1 MKNALVIIIVFI
13 LIMVGFSA
21 NQKKSFAQDVEYVD
35 YTGKIISFLGCEC
48 ELVKNT
54 ETISMIMKKYENL
67 LILGKE
73 EGFTPLII
81 VPSRM
86 LCEIIDWTSSHYG
99 NNGHLNSIIETKS
112 KAVNV
117 AEFLNSAKNTMPI
130 EEDIVGDFIYYK
142 PTNSFASLIDYATG
156 RPYETIIIAKI
167 PTDKPWELAAWIP
180 MGGWNECPA
189 PEVQVAVFKYWYEKY
204 GAIPAVVH
212 SDIWE
217 LYVEKPPSTK
227 DVATALAWEQFGF
240 CSDIIWQGAQKIN
253 VLAST
258 LLNSKIWYFWWD

>member
-1 MKNALVIIIVFI
+1 MKNAFVIIIVFI
-13 LIMVGFSA
+13 LVMAGFSA
-21 NQKKSFAQDVEYVD
+21 NPKKPFALDGEYMN
-35 YTGKIISFLGCEC
+35 YAEKIISFLGCEC

-54 ETISMIMKKYENL
+54 ETIPMIMKKYENL
-67 LILGKE
+67 LIRGKA

-81 VPSRM
+81 VPSFN

-99 NNGHLNSIIETKS
+99 DNGHLNAIIEIKS
-112 KAVNV
+112 KAINV
-117 AEFLNSAKNTMPI
+117 AELLDRVKTMPI
-130 EEDIVGDFIYYK
+130 EEDIVGEFVYYK
-142 PTNSFASLIDYATG
+142 PTNRFSSLIDYATG
-156 RPYETIIIAKI
+156 RLYETIIIARI

-217 LYVEKPPSTK
+217 LYVEKPPRTK
-227 DVATALAWEQFGF
+227 DAAAALAWEQYGF